1 MLVRLLGSPCP
12 LSSTTSFSLFET
24 CCGQARSLH
33 GRRPFKAMSCSIA
46 LATSLVCLREL
57 YGDARVKISKIKMD
71 SEYKM
76 ALGLESDV
84 DWLWSILW
92 TMYSGAR
99 YLCKR
104 HV

>member
-1 MLVRLLGSPCP
+1 
-12 LSSTTSFSLFET
+12 
-24 CCGQARSLH
+24 
-33 GRRPFKAMSCSIA
+33 MSCSIA